1 MINHKYILVRL
12 SHQNTIQLYYI
23 NNSYQDITYSYP
35 VCFSVNLKN
44 IDSIFTLLSLF
55 SGINSFS
62 TKHKLYLGQEIFKV
76 QVANGFKQ
84 SYIQD

>member
-1 MINHKYILVRL
+1 MNDKYILVRL
-12 SHQNTIQLYYI
+12 SNQNSIQLYYI
-23 NNSYQDITYSYP
+23 DNSYKNITYSYP
-35 VCFSVNLKN
+35 VCFSVNLEN

-55 SGINSFS
+55 SGINMFS

-84 SYIQD
+84 GYIQD